1 MSKYEK
7 LITAREPEYD
17 KSFWNYARGNVKE
30 AEHLE
35 GGRNFA
41 GAFELP
47 TFHANQC
54 AEAIKELSLFRKIAS
69 CAYAAGSENW
79 IAVKDSEEFAVWVPE
94 GGDIPVY
101 DGMYDFT
108 SLKMDYNK
116 LVALVKLDVN
126 LVHDVTFN
134 LQKHLTIR
142 LARNLAKG
150 EDKGFIN
157 GTGVD
162 MPVGILCDNGG
173 ADVGITTEALTYDD
187 VIGLYFSLKPE
198 YRENGVWLMN
208 DKTALALR
216 TMKDKDGN
224 YLWNQ
229 ANDTILGKK
238 VYKIALS
245 DKLFQCKRGIVVTA
259 RYFRKDETY
268 APLGSYCTVTGPVQ
282 RVDPLERILVLQE
295 PVPGPHD
302 QAVPVRIGFDDLV
315 ELTSA
320 AFVEIEEYLGIE
332 RYPEELP

>member
-108 SLKMDYNK
+108 SLKMDYN
-116 LVALVKLDVN
+116 
-126 LVHDVTFN
+126 
-134 LQKHLTIR
+134 
-142 LARNLAKG
+142 
-150 EDKGFIN
+150 
-157 GTGVD
+157 
-162 MPVGILCDNGG
+162 
-173 ADVGITTEALTYDD
+173 
-187 VIGLYFSLKPE
+187 
-198 YRENGVWLMN
+198 
-208 DKTALALR
+208 
-216 TMKDKDGN
+216 
-224 YLWNQ
+224 
-229 ANDTILGKK
+229 
-238 VYKIALS
+238 
-245 DKLFQCKRGIVVTA
+245 
-259 RYFRKDETY
+259 
-268 APLGSYCTVTGPVQ
+268 
-282 RVDPLERILVLQE
+282 
-295 PVPGPHD
+295 
-302 QAVPVRIGFDDLV
+302 
-315 ELTSA
+315 
-320 AFVEIEEYLGIE
+320 
-332 RYPEELP
+332 

>member
-79 IAVKDSEEFAVWVPE
+79 IAVKDSEEFAVWIPE

-157 GTGVD
+157 GTGVG

-198 YRENGVWLMN
+198 YRENGV
-208 DKTALALR
+208 
-216 TMKDKDGN
+216 
-224 YLWNQ
+224 
-229 ANDTILGKK
+229 
-238 VYKIALS
+238 
-245 DKLFQCKRGIVVTA
+245 
-259 RYFRKDETY
+259 
-268 APLGSYCTVTGPVQ
+268 
-282 RVDPLERILVLQE
+282 
-295 PVPGPHD
+295 
-302 QAVPVRIGFDDLV
+302 
-315 ELTSA
+315 
-320 AFVEIEEYLGIE
+320 
-332 RYPEELP
+332 

>member
-30 AEHLE
+30 TAHLE

-41 GAFELP
+41 GAFALP

-79 IAVKDSEEFAVWVPE
+79 IAVKDSEEFAVWIPE

-157 GTGVD
+157 GTGVG

-173 ADVGITTEALTYDD
+173 ADVGITTAALTYDD

-208 DKTALALR
+208 AKTALALR

-238 VYKIALS
+238 VYISNEMPDIAAGKKPIAFGAFSFYSIVDRAPISVSVLS
-245 DKLFQCKRGIVVTA
+245 EAFSATEQVG
-259 RYFRKDETY
+259 Y
-268 APLGSYCTVTGPVQ
+268 LG
-282 RVDPLERILVLQE
+282 
-295 PVPGPHD
+295 H
-302 QAVPVRIGFDDLV
+302 
-315 ELTSA
+315 
-320 AFVEIEEYLGIE
+320 EYLDAKLLRTEAVKVIQVTE
-332 RYPEELP
+332 